1 MRNVKEKNLSPK
13 QYAALAALL
22 KDPSIPKAAKAAG
35 VTVTTVYRWMGQ
47 NSFASE
53 LRRLEG
59 ELLTGIGRRLLA
71 LGDQAQ
77 MAVSDGLEPR
87 QAINARLRAAEIV
100 FGHGAKLAELTDIIR
115 RLEEIERRK
124 EIGK

>member
-1 MRNVKEKNLSPK
+1 
-13 QYAALAALL
+13 
-22 KDPSIPKAAKAAG
+22 
-35 VTVTTVYRWMGQ
+35 MGQ